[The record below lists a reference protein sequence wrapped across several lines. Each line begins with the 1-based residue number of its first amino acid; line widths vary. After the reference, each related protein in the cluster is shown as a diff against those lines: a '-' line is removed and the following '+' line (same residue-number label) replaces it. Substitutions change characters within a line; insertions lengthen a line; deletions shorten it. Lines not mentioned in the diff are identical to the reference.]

1 MEAPYYVPVL
11 VRSVASVICFI
22 VCLFFLTQFLFVGL
36 FVVNLTI
43 YCSLVHTYLDI
54 FEKRDFSFPVLIFCP
69 NVNGVFRPQKR
80 TRARGLMRSKDG
92 ECPFN
97 HQIKNCA
104 MCNMFFCYFQFSLK
118 LFQSCFFLGPVPKEN
133 FRQTTFA

>member
-69 NVNGVFRPQKR
+69 NVKR
-80 TRARGLMRSKDG
+80 R
-92 ECPFN
+92 
-97 HQIKNCA
+97 
-104 MCNMFFCYFQFSLK
+104 FQTPETYTCTWPYAF
-118 LFQSCFFLGPVPKEN
+118 
-133 FRQTTFA
+133 